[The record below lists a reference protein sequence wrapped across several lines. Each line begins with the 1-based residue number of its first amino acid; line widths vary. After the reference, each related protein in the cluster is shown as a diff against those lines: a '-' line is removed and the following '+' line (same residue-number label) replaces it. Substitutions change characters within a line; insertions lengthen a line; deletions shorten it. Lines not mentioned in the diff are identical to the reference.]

1 MKEGDLPLESGETVR
16 LSLGGSFLDPF
27 QTLCCIRNEA
37 EKSTKIFKIVASGLS
52 LACRICISNGG
63 RRHFLELINDLE
75 TRVSTK
81 MPDLV

>member
-37 EKSTKIFKIVASGLS
+37 EKSTKIFKIVVSGLS

-63 RRHFLELINDLE
+63 RRHFLEFINNLE